1 MKADAQYL
9 AAYGLLIHPLRPR
22 SKAPAVSGWQA
33 LRMDAD
39 AIDAYWDEH
48 PDANVGLICG
58 AAGGWVVLDL
68 DGDEWVEWA
77 RANMPL
83 TPLRT
88 ISGSGHG
95 GHWIYRW
102 PVGVPIAKR
111 KISVAALPDSRR
123 DRDQSHKG
131 ADLYGDGTQVVL
143 PPSVHPSGGLYRW
156 DFDGELPPI
165 ESVPVFE
172 LAWLPQPEQRQPELT
187 PPAREVGSRSQRGSS
202 EVGSRSQR
210 GSSEDLD
217 SQAYKRASAWM
228 AKRAPAVQGNR
239 GDDHTYITACELV
252 HGFGL
257 SDGEALQLLIAW
269 NATCQPPWSD
279 SELRAKVSSARRT
292 GQGSVKEVR
301 QGVDH
306 RAQLEAGLASWR
318 ATTERTGI
326 GAQLVQLDAEL
337 EQIKDELEGVDADGV
352 VQQPAAKQGKQNKAR
367 KLVLPVREKGKPAKD
382 HVRNTAA
389 LCEHYGISVRYNL
402 MSHELELTIPGY
414 SPHRERSA
422 NATIDW
428 LENRAAEHGLSRF
441 PIVKHLN
448 EMAQEYHPVLDW
460 VRSRP
465 WDGADRIAALLAS
478 VELQRG
484 ADTELCGL
492 LMVRWLLGAA
502 AAILPDFDGRFAA
515 QGVLVYQGEQGRHKT
530 RWLRSLAP
538 VGSPWILT
546 GRMLDPRDR
555 DSVQAATS
563 VWLTEL
569 GEVDATFR
577 RSDIAALKAFVT
589 QESDTFRAAYAK
601 REERRT
607 RRTVFFASVNHSD
620 YLVDT
625 TGNRRWWT
633 VPIERCHADH
643 GIDTQQ
649 LWAQLVE
656 LALAPD
662 ARWWLDDGEL
672 ERLAEA
678 NSYHEPDD
686 ALASEVRDC
695 WRPIPFEVA
704 RPPRGVSL
712 ADIVHAL
719 PSFASKTPTP
729 AETHRIVQALR
740 DCAIQSVKDKR
751 GRRYYAERI
760 ERAEPQPATRSGWGG
775 Y

>member
-1 MKADAQYL
+1 MREHAQRM
-9 AAYGLLIHPLRPR
+9 AAYGLLIHPLKPR
-22 SKAPAVSGWQA
+22 AKAPAVAGWQT
-33 LRMDAD
+33 LRMDAA
-39 AIDAYWDEH
+39 AIDAYWTAH

-77 RANMPL
+77 RATMPL

-102 PVGVPIAKR
+102 PVGQPVPKR

-156 DFDGELPPI
+156 DFDGDLPPI
-165 ESVPVFE
+165 ESVPFFD
-172 LAWLPQPEQRQPELT
+172 LAWLPQAEQPRQPEL
-187 PPAREVGSRSQRGSS
+187 PPAREVAARSQRGC
-202 EVGSRSQR
+202 
-210 GSSEDLD
+210 SEDPS
-217 SQAYKRASAWM
+217 SQAAKRAQAWM
-228 AKRAPAVQGNR
+228 AKRGPAVQGNR
-239 GDDHTYITACELV
+239 GDEWTYITACELV

-257 SDGEALQLLIAW
+257 SDGEALQLLAAW
-269 NATCQPPWSD
+269 NASNVPPWSD

-292 GQGSVKEVR
+292 GQGSVKES
-301 QGVDH
+301 
-306 RAQLEAGLASWR
+306 RAGTDTRAEIEVGLASWR

-326 GAQLVQLDAEL
+326 GAELQSIEAEL
-337 EQIKDELEGVDADGV
+337 AEVDADGV
-352 VQQPAAKQGKQNKAR
+352 VLELEQGKGKGKAKQGKAA
-367 KLVLPVREKGKPAKD
+367 KLVMPVREKGKPVKD
-382 HVRNTAA
+382 HLRNTQAMID
-389 LCEHYGISVRYNL
+389 HYGVAVRYNL

-414 SPHRERSA
+414 LPHRERSA

-448 EMAQEYHPVLDW
+448 ELAQEYHPVLDW
-460 VRSRP
+460 VRSKP
-465 WDGADRIAALLAS
+465 WDGVDRIEALLAS

-649 LWAQLVE
+649 LWAQLVQ

-662 ARWWLDDGEL
+662 ARWWLDDAEM

-678 NSYHEPDD
+678 NSHHEPDD
-686 ALASEVRDC
+686 ALAAEVRDC
-695 WRPIPFEVA
+695 WRPIPFDVG

-712 ADIVHAL
+712 ADIVHTL
-719 PSFASKTPTP
+719 PSFATKTPTP

-740 DCAIQSVKDKR
+740 DAGVISTKDKR
-751 GRRYYAERI
+751 GRRYYAEAI
-760 ERAEPQPATRSGWGG
+760 ERAEPATTTRSGWGG